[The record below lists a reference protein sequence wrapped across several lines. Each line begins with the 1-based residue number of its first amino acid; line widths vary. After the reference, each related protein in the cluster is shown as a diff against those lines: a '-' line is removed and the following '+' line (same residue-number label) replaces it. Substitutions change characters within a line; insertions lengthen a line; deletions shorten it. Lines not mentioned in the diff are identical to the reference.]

1 MEIKIKVTRFEV
13 IDGKKTGKL
22 LVLSLD
28 PKEMAVYKTDTTLR
42 KNIEER
48 VQRSG
53 VFKFNEMKDLKYDM
67 KEFLTA
73 WRKEVSQAK
82 DDENAE
88 QILLQRANEQRITPA
103 RISSL
108 MENEIFVF
116 GSNALGQH
124 MGGAARQAVQQFGAI
139 MGVGHGIQGSSYAI
153 NTMSGIPDMK
163 KDIKDFEEYATSHP
177 EQRFLVTAIGCGIAG
192 YTPEQVAPLFK
203 GCRDLSN
210 VTLPE
215 EFWYYI
221 K

>member
-203 GCRDLSN
+203 GCSDISN

>member
-53 VFKFNEMKDLKYDM
+53 VFKFNEVKDLKYDM

-203 GCRDLSN
+203 GCRDISN

>member
-1 MEIKIKVTRFEV
+1 MKIEIKVTRFEV
-13 IDGKKTGKL
+13 IDGKKTGKM
-22 LVLSLD
+22 LVFSLD

-42 KNIEER
+42 KYLDEL

-53 VFKFNEMKDLKYDM
+53 VFKFNEMKDLKFNM
-67 KEFLTA
+67 KEFLTE
-73 WRKEVSQAK
+73 WRKEVNQIK
-82 DDENAE
+82 NDENAK
-88 QILLQRANEQRITPA
+88 QRLLQRANEQRITPS
-103 RISSL
+103 RITSL
-108 MENEIFVF
+108 KGNEIFVF

-153 NTMSGIPDMK
+153 NTMSGINDMK
-163 KDIKDFEEYATSHP
+163 EDISAFEDYAIEHP
-177 EQRFLVTAIGCGIAG
+177 DQRFLVTAIGCGIAG
-192 YTPEQVAPLFK
+192 YTPKQIAPLFK
-203 GCRDLSN
+203 GCSDISN

>member
-28 PKEMAVYKTDTTLR
+28 PEEMAVYKTDTTLR

-203 GCRDLSN
+203 GCRDISN

>member
-28 PKEMAVYKTDTTLR
+28 PEEMAIYKTETTLR
-42 KNIEER
+42 KHIEER

-177 EQRFLVTAIGCGIAG
+177 DQRFLVTAIGCGIAG

>member
-28 PKEMAVYKTDTTLR
+28 PKEMAIYKTETTLR

-82 DDENAE
+82 DDENVE

-153 NTMSGIPDMK
+153 NTMSGINDMK
-163 KDIKDFEEYATSHP
+163 KDISAFEDYAIEHP
-177 EQRFLVTAIGCGIAG
+177 DQRFLVTAIGCGIAG

-203 GCRDLSN
+203 GCRDISN

>member
-28 PKEMAVYKTDTTLR
+28 PEEMAVYKTDTTLR

-67 KEFLTA
+67 MEFLTA

-88 QILLQRANEQRITPA
+88 QVLLQRANEQRITPA

-116 GSNALGQH
+116 GSNTLGQH

-192 YTPEQVAPLFK
+192 YTPKQIAPLFK
-203 GCRDLSN
+203 GCSDISN
-210 VTLPE
+210 VALPE

>member
-177 EQRFLVTAIGCGIAG
+177 DQRFLVTAIGCGIAG